1 MNMFPLL
8 SYSNS
13 SQVFLL
19 NKCFQEILQ
28 DVLDISSTVG
38 SSLDFGGIDVLQ
50 NRCRW
55 CYDTLLFMSLL
66 CILCCYWVFL
76 HWMNLVHTPKKN
88 NFTKP
93 FPGNLSGCLPKWF
106 TVFVFLDNQSYGI
119 CYICDAVFN
128 SHYCQVSSYV
138 VDVYM
143 FCSLWFSLNVKCN
156 C

>member
-1 MNMFPLL
+1 MNMFQLL

-19 NKCFQEILQ
+19 NKCFREILQ

-55 CYDTLLFMSLL
+55 CYDTLLFVSLL

-88 NFTKP
+88 KKLYKTFSWK
-93 FPGNLSGCLPKWF
+93 
-106 TVFVFLDNQSYGI
+106 
-119 CYICDAVFN
+119 
-128 SHYCQVSSYV
+128 
-138 VDVYM
+138 
-143 FCSLWFSLNVKCN
+143 SLWLSAKVVYGVCFLGQPVLWHMLHL
-156 C
+156 